1 MVKAKEME
9 FVQIAT
15 EKLVPY
21 EKNAKKHDKAQ
32 VARIAESIKRFGW
45 DQPIVVDAG
54 YVIIKG
60 HGRRL
65 AAIELGLKTVPVIV
79 RADLN
84 EEQVRAARLADN
96 RAAISDIDTEL
107 FRKELETLNSE
118 LLAGIFD
125 EKELDFSMSDLGDM
139 NTDVFIADIDAAVK
153 EQEDATKGKIEEAAN
168 RRVPIVKALGF
179 KDIRG
184 SNELAVSRFVAH
196 MEFKTGKT
204 GEDAF
209 IDFIK
214 SVLKE

>member
-1 MVKAKEME
+1 MAKPME

-21 EKNAKKHDKAQ
+21 EQNAKKHDKSQ
-32 VARIAESIKRFGW
+32 VARIVESIKRFGW
-45 DQPIVVDAG
+45 DQPIVVDKN

-65 AAIELGLKTVPVIV
+65 AAIELGLKTVPVII
-79 RADLN
+79 RSDLDDK
-84 EEQVRAARLADN
+84 QVRAARLADN

-107 FRKELETLNSE
+107 FRKELETLNNE
-118 LLAGIFD
+118 LLSGIFD
-125 EKELDFSMSDLGDM
+125 EKELDFSLADLGDM
-139 NTDVFIADIDAAVK
+139 NTEVFIDDIDGAVK
-153 EQEDATKGKIEEAAN
+153 EQEEATKDKIEEAAG
-168 RRVPIVKALGF
+168 RRVPLVKALGF

-184 SNELAVSRFVAH
+184 ANELCVSRFVAH
-196 MEFKTGKT
+196 IQHKTGKT

-214 SVLKE
+214 SVI